1 MHAMPPAS
9 DDPTVQLDVAI
20 LGRDYRV
27 GCRASEREALLQAV
41 AHLDSRMRE
50 IRDAGKVTAID
61 RIAVMAALN
70 IANDL
75 LRERREPAGRRSSPS
90 NGSAGEPIDAPD
102 ARRRIRD
109 MQAAIDEAINETSEP
124 QEKLF

>member
-1 MHAMPPAS
+1 M
-9 DDPTVQLDVAI
+9 DDPAVQLDVSI

-27 GCRASEREALLQAV
+27 GCRESEREALLQAV

-50 IRDAGKVTAID
+50 IRDAGKVTAIE

-75 LRERREPAGRRSSPS
+75 LRERRERERRMSPS
-90 NGSAGEPIDAPD
+90 NGSDGAPIDAHE
-102 ARRRIRD
+102 AQRRIRH
-109 MQAAIDEAINETSEP
+109 MQAAIDEAINAGSAP

>member
-1 MHAMPPAS
+1 MKPPLPAN

-75 LRERREPAGRRSSPS
+75 LRERRGASGRRSSPS
-90 NGSAGEPIDAPD
+90 NGSAAEAIDASG

-109 MQAAIDEAINETSEP
+109 MQAAIDDAISETSQP